1 MYEILHEI
9 KKTIC
14 LHHLIFYQFSVT
26 TYEINDNL
34 EIPVLNVFMTV
45 VIDIKYAT
53 NFIEKISLKS

>member
-14 LHHLIFYQFSVT
+14 LHHLIFYQFSVN

-34 EIPVLNVFMTV
+34 EIPVLNVFMTFV
-45 VIDIKYAT
+45 YVI
-53 NFIEKISLKS
+53 